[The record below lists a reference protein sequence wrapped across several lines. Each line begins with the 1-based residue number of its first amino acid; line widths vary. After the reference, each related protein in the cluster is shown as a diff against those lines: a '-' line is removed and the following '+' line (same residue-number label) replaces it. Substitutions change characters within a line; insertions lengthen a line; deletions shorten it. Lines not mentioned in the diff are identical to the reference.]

1 MKNNDISNDIF
12 EIFETISRNVLAQIA
27 LFLILAQNTY
37 LFLYIFTHHFL
48 WTLLEYSEPSA
59 GLILP
64 LPAAIHF
71 HFLWLTVFWRQTITW
86 HMAAPSAV
94 VEWFPLLQFKC
105 ATYIKKHNYFCH
117 TVPYIDLVYFEGL
130 LLFCFILF
138 LLLPSLLFFFFFS
151 WF

>member
-105 ATYIKKHNYFCH
+105 ATSKSTTIFVTLYHILILCILRACCCF
-117 TVPYIDLVYFEGL
+117 V
-130 LLFCFILF
+130 LFCFYCC
-138 LLLPSLLFFFFFS
+138 LLYCFFFFFS